1 MLQPESIAALKALV
15 VFVDHNAKTPHNCSY
30 LRTLRLLEH
39 DLTEEARRWWFDK
52 SSDELRSM
60 LAKWVPSYRNVETR
74 NGFTVHRFIKTR
86 QVYASRP
93 CATGQQEPWL
103 QWTHI

>member
-1 MLQPESIAALKALV
+1 
-15 VFVDHNAKTPHNCSY
+15 
-30 LRTLRLLEH
+30 
-39 DLTEEARRWWFDK
+39 
-52 SSDELRSM
+52 M